1 MEGKV
6 SVIAYLEVRPG
17 SEAEFLRA
25 AEDVIAATRQEE
37 ACLNYD
43 LHQSSTESC
52 RFVFYENWTSLAGLD
67 QHSKSEHI
75 RLFRER
81 IGGILAKPT
90 EITLW
95 TMVSTPAA

>member
-1 MEGKV
+1 M

-43 LHQSSTESC
+43 LHQSSTES
-52 RFVFYENWTSLAGLD
+52 
-67 QHSKSEHI
+67 
-75 RLFRER
+75 
-81 IGGILAKPT
+81 
-90 EITLW
+90 
-95 TMVSTPAA
+95 